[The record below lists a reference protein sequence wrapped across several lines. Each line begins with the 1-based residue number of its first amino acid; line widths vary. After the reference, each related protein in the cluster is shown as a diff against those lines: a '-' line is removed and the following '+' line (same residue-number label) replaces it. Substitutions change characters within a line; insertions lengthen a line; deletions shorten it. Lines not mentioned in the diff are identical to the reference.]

1 MTTVRNMKIRPL
13 LIALLTSFL
22 ALTLVTPLQSQSMCN
37 ESSCVYYYEPVP
49 MEQYTPEAKLWLATG
64 AVLESGFIK
73 WDSGP
78 KRNNREQEQ
87 LAIAYTLANR
97 WYRRVKRI
105 PEYRF
110 VQMITGYCV
119 GLKKYR
125 TPRQRLIHKL
135 DLSGKKP
142 KDWPANK
149 DFATYNEWWQRT
161 LDLLDRWSL
170 GVEDDPFHGKS
181 YDWEG
186 RRFIKNNKKLKGQ
199 KPVRKNR
206 NYKFGNVYYGKMRR
220 ISK

>member
-1 MTTVRNMKIRPL
+1 MKIRPL

-22 ALTLVTPLQSQSMCN
+22 AFTLVSPLHSQSNSCDAG
-37 ESSCVYYYEPVP
+37 SCVYYIEPVP
-49 MEQYTPEAKLWLATG
+49 PEQFTPEAKLWLATG
-64 AVLESGFIK
+64 AVLESGFIR

-78 KRNNREQEQ
+78 KMNNREKEQ
-87 LAIAYTLANR
+87 VAIAFTLANR
-97 WYRRVKRI
+97 WDRRVKRI

-110 VQMITGYCV
+110 LQMITGYCV

-142 KDWPANK
+142 RDWPANK
-149 DFATYNEWWQRT
+149 DFATYNRWWQRT

-170 GVEDDPFHGKS
+170 GLEEDPFNGKS

-186 RRFIKNNKKLKGQ
+186 RRFIKYNKKLEGQ
-199 KPVRKNR
+199 KPLRENR
-206 NYKFGNVYYGKMRR
+206 HYKFGNVFYGKMRR
-220 ISK
+220 IK

>member
-1 MTTVRNMKIRPL
+1 
-13 LIALLTSFL
+13 
-22 ALTLVTPLQSQSMCN
+22 MCN

-105 PEYRF
+105 PEYQF

-149 DFATYNEWWQRT
+149 NFTTYNEWWQRT

-199 KPVRKNR
+199 KPLRENR
-206 NYKFGNVYYGKMRR
+206 HYKFGNVFYGKMRR

>member
-1 MTTVRNMKIRPL
+1 MKIKPL

-22 ALTLVTPLQSQSMCN
+22 AFTLVLPLQSQSNSCN
-37 ESSCVYYYEPVP
+37 ESSCVFYYEPVP
-49 MEQYTPEAKLWLATG
+49 MEQYTPETKLWLARG
-64 AVLESGFIK
+64 IVLESGFIK

-97 WYRRVKRI
+97 WHRRVKRI

-119 GLKKYR
+119 GTKKYR

-149 DFATYNEWWQRT
+149 NFATYNMWWQRT
-161 LDLLDRWSL
+161 LNLMDRWSL
-170 GVEDDPFHGKS
+170 GLEEDPFNGKS

-186 RRFIKNNKKLKGQ
+186 RRFVKNNKKLEGQ
-199 KPVRKNR
+199 KPLRENR
-206 NYKFGNVYYGKMRR
+206 HYKFGNVFYGKMRR
-220 ISK
+220 IK